1 MSHYSWTK
9 ESRTLDKNLNG
20 KKKKKKFYWER
31 VIFEPSKAKK
41 KKIIYMENDFGLISE
56 IKNLTLLF
64 NILSIGWDFFGF
76 LELGVVLNLTLVF
89 PLNDK

>member
-1 MSHYSWTK
+1 
-9 ESRTLDKNLNG
+9 
-20 KKKKKKFYWER
+20 
-31 VIFEPSKAKK
+31 
-41 KKIIYMENDFGLISE
+41 MENDFGLISE